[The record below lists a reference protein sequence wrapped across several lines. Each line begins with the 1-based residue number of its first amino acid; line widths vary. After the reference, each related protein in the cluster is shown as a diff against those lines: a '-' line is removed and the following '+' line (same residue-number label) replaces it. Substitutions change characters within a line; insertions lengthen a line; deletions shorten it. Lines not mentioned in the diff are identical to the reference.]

1 MQNRPEQQL
10 QQALDYQQSGQV
22 EAAVKI
28 YQSLINEYPKNASI
42 QNHFGVALFQSGQN
56 ELAIHH
62 IEKAITIAPNYSE
75 ALFNLAVALE
85 STDQVQSAILSY
97 LTALKLNPKLVQACN
112 MPWYYLLP
120 TRRIQ
125 KND

>member
-42 QNHFGVALFQSGQN
+42 QNHFGGALFQSGQN

-75 ALFNLAVALE
+75 AHFNLAVALE
-85 STDQVQSAILSY
+85 STD
-97 LTALKLNPKLVQACN
+97 
-112 MPWYYLLP
+112 
-120 TRRIQ
+120 
-125 KND
+125 

>member
-42 QNHFGVALFQSGQN
+42 QNHLGSR
-56 ELAIHH
+56 
-62 IEKAITIAPNYSE
+62 S
-75 ALFNLAVALE
+75 FNQDRM
-85 STDQVQSAILSY
+85 S
-97 LTALKLNPKLVQACN
+97 
-112 MPWYYLLP
+112 
-120 TRRIQ
+120 
-125 KND
+125 

>member
-1 MQNRPEQQL
+1 M
-10 QQALDYQQSGQV
+10 
-22 EAAVKI
+22 KI

-42 QNHFGVALFQSGQN
+42 QNHFGVAVFQSGQN

-75 ALFNLAVALE
+75 AISIWQLPLNPL
-85 STDQVQSAILSY
+85 IKYLSY

-112 MPWYYLLP
+112 NLG
-120 TRRIQ
+120 II
-125 KND
+125 

>member
-1 MQNRPEQQL
+1 M
-10 QQALDYQQSGQV
+10 
-22 EAAVKI
+22 KI

-42 QNHFGVALFQSGQN
+42 QNHFGVAVFQSGQN

-75 ALFNLAVALE
+75 AHFNLAVALE

-112 MPWYYLLP
+112 NLG
-120 TRRIQ
+120 II
-125 KND
+125 

>member
-42 QNHFGVALFQSGQN
+42 QNHFGGALFQSGQN

-75 ALFNLAVALE
+75 AHFNLAVALE
-85 STDQVQSAILSY
+85 STDQVQSRFC
-97 LTALKLNPKLVQACN
+97 LTSQL
-112 MPWYYLLP
+112 
-120 TRRIQ
+120 
-125 KND
+125 